1 VTDSFIGIDPLQEA
15 LTNELITK
23 FKSYMTLSIPDPLSW
38 NCPVSSAEDWD
49 NVPEMAVRIILY
61 LEKHGKA
68 LTDYL
73 SILSKT
79 ETTKNLR
86 ESLE

>member
-1 VTDSFIGIDPLQEA
+1 
-15 LTNELITK
+15 
-23 FKSYMTLSIPDPLSW
+23 MTLRIPDPLSW

-73 SILSKT
+73 IVLSRNEST
-79 ETTKNLR
+79 ANLR